1 MSELKTHGPLPDGSG
16 FTTGSLPLP
25 KNHWIYQSEVDL
37 DSPAPFRRGTDDP
50 ERQAWAQKIIEA
62 ARFAI
67 RGATQHGKE
76 MDFDPDALVLNM
88 VVGMLGYWT
97 PDGKRSTGNLG
108 NSVQA
113 VQDEGNESEADVS
126 LASDM
131 VRMREQ
137 LESLGVL
144 NEWQDFLSIRHLEEW
159 HRRQHEGP
167 PQNPPVVSQSFL
179 PGLGTIR
186 ECCDCKSLVAGGP
199 TRCDHCA
206 REVESGVS
214 KEQSNI
220 VKVTPKGTEEWPPG
234 WVGYVGGKL

>member
-1 MSELKTHGPLPDGSG
+1 MSELKMHWPLPDGSG
-16 FTTGSLPLP
+16 FTTVSIPLP

-76 MDFDPDALVLNM
+76 MNFDPDALVLNM

-113 VQDEGNESEADVS
+113 VQDEGKENETIVELQLKVAD
-126 LASDM
+126 LQK
-131 VRMREQ
+131 Q
-137 LESLGVL
+137 LDAVKKCLG
-144 NEWQDFLSIRHLEEW
+144 
-159 HRRQHEGP
+159 RR
-167 PQNPPVVSQSFL
+167 
-179 PGLGTIR
+179 
-186 ECCDCKSLVAGGP
+186 
-199 TRCDHCA
+199 
-206 REVESGVS
+206 
-214 KEQSNI
+214 
-220 VKVTPKGTEEWPPG
+220 
-234 WVGYVGGKL
+234 